1 MCSTTVYLCGHIMY
15 VGILV
20 CGWHICNDIW
30 PDRHVDLPESLHCPS
45 TFLLFPGMSQTDS
58 CTVSVEQS
66 MCTCVLIT
74 LSLRLLQKGQEA
86 AADTLTLPPLS
97 SLLVISPAAQFI
109 FPNTAAEDQR
119 TAGAWLGS
127 REETRGIE
135 GWRKKEKRG
144 GGSEDSFVRLSSCI
158 LVLL

>member
-1 MCSTTVYLCGHIMY
+1 MCS
-15 VGILV
+15 
-20 CGWHICNDIW
+20 WHICNDIW
-30 PDRHVDLPESLHCPS
+30 TDRHVDLPELLHCSS

-66 MCTCVLIT
+66 VCTCVLSVA
-74 LSLRLLQKGQEA
+74 LSTTAAKGSGSSSRYT
-86 AADTLTLPPLS
+86 DTSSLS

-109 FPNTAAEDQR
+109 FPNTAAEDRR

-127 REETRGIE
+127 RGETRGIE

-158 LVLL
+158 VVLL